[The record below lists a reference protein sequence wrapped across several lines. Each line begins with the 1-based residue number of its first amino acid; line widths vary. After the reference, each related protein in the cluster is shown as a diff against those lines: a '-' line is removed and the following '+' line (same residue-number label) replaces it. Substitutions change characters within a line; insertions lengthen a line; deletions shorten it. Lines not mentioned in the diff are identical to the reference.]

1 MRSSLIVAAT
11 IAAIPSVALAQPAPA
26 PPAAPSSP
34 PEQHAPHANLD
45 WNANAF
51 HFDYNDGGCHLAYN
65 YDFKS
70 GDMHL
75 DRHGD
80 CTSVNIPP
88 HS

>member
-1 MRSSLIVAAT
+1 MRNSLIVAAA
-11 IAAIPSVALAQPAPA
+11 IAAIPSVALAQPAP
-26 PPAAPSSP
+26 PAAPSAP
-34 PEQHAPHANLD
+34 PTHTPHANLD
-45 WNANAF
+45 WNANRF
-51 HFDYNDGGCHLAYN
+51 HFDYNHGGCHLAYN

-80 CTSVNIPP
+80 CADMSIP

>member
-1 MRSSLIVAAT
+1 MRDSLIIAAA

-26 PPAAPSSP
+26 PPAAPAP
-34 PEQHAPHANLD
+34 PPAHTPHANLD
-45 WNANAF
+45 WNADRF

-75 DRHGD
+75 DRHGACSD
-80 CTSVNIPP
+80 VSIP